1 MKFKQE
7 INLTIQFPVLFRTAI
22 FATPVT
28 DYWHEVIETD
38 KPADAIFFIDEN
50 VAKCHPKLITQIQYW
65 NEAFTGLSNHAPI
78 HLVPAG
84 EALKNDFVATV
95 ALSEKMVEAKLCR
108 HSYVFILGGGAV
120 LDAVGFAASITHRG
134 IRQVRIP
141 TTVLAQDDSAMGVK
155 NGTNFNGVKNLLGT
169 FCAPHAVICDG
180 DFLTTLE
187 QRDWVSGVSE
197 AFKVAIIKD
206 LDFLLFLCQNAKE
219 IPKRNIT
226 VMHEVV
232 KRSAKIHLNHIAFGG
247 DPFETGSSRP
257 LDFGHWSA
265 HKLESM
271 SGGKLRHGEAVSIG
285 IALDLFCAE
294 TLRLISNQEVVQ
306 VLTAMQNATL
316 PIWSDLLKQES
327 ELLNGLQEFQEHIGG
342 ELTLTMPHGL
352 GKTIEI
358 NELKASTVSASLKK
372 LKLFL
377 EN

>member
-22 FATPVT
+22 FETPVAE
-28 DYWHEVIETD
+28 YWPEVIQSD

-50 VAKCHPKLITQIQYW
+50 VSKCHPQLIEKIKRW
-65 NEAFTGLSNHAPI
+65 NQEFNGLSDHSPI
-78 HLVPAG
+78 HLVPPG
-84 EALKNDFVATV
+84 ETLKNDFVATV
-95 ALSEKMVEAKLCR
+95 ALSEKMVKAKLCR
-108 HSYVFILGGGAV
+108 HSYVFIIGGGAV

-206 LDFLLFLCQNAKE
+206 LDFFHFLSLNTAE
-219 IPKRNIT
+219 IPKRNPS
-226 VMHEVV
+226 VMHEIV
-232 KRSAKIHLNHIAFGG
+232 KRSAKIHLNHIALGG
-247 DPFETGSSRP
+247 DPFETGNSRP

-271 SGGKLRHGEAVSIG
+271 SLGKLRHGEAVSIG
-285 IALDLFCAE
+285 IALDLFCAKN
-294 TLRLISNQEVVQ
+294 LGLISMPEVELI
-306 VLTAMQNATL
+306 LTAMQAATL
-316 PIWSDLLKQES
+316 PIWSDLLNREV
-327 ELLNGLQEFQEHIGG
+327 EVIDGLREFQEHIGG
-342 ELTLTMPHGL
+342 ELNLTMPNGL
-352 GKTIEI
+352 GEKIEI
-358 NELKASTVSASLKK
+358 KELSPQTVHKALTELKLY
-372 LKLFL
+372 L

>member
-7 INLTIQFPVLFRTAI
+7 INLTIQFPVLFRTDI
-22 FATPVT
+22 FATPVG
-28 DYWHEVIETD
+28 DYWQEVIQSE

-50 VAKCHPKLITQIQYW
+50 VAKCHPNLIERIQLW
-65 NEAFTGLSNHAPI
+65 NQQFLGLSNGAPI

-84 EALKNDFVATV
+84 ETLKNDFVATV

-180 DFLTTLE
+180 YFLKTLE
-187 QRDWVSGVSE
+187 QRDWVSGVAE

-206 LDFLLFLCQNAKE
+206 LDFLDFLSDHAEE
-219 IPKRNIT
+219 IPSRQAT
-226 VMHEVV
+226 VMHEIV

-294 TLRLISNQEVVQ
+294 TLGLISNQEVIQ
-306 VLTAMQNATL
+306 VVTAMQKATL
-316 PIWSDLLKQES
+316 PIWSDLLEQES
-327 ELLNGLQEFQEHIGG
+327 ELMQGLQEFQEHIGG
-342 ELTLTMPHGL
+342 DLTLTMPNGL

-358 NELKASTVSASLKK
+358 HELTAKTVNSALTK
-372 LKLFL
+372 LKSYL
-377 EN
+377 ED